1 MLKDYLYAIRDG
13 LYELHTRGAVR
24 SEGESILASLRTSA
38 DQAIQAAEEVPQA
51 QPAQS
56 LPDVVTTALAGIAA
70 DVAQVKA
77 MLDELTGEP
86 VQAAPATGAEG

>member
-1 MLKDYLYAIRDG
+1 MLKDYLSAIRNG

-38 DQAIQAAEEVPQA
+38 DQAIEAAEAVPQA
-51 QPAQS
+51 QPAPS

-70 DVAQVKA
+70 DVAQLKA
-77 MLDELTGEP
+77 ALLTPAEQG
-86 VQAAPATGAEG
+86 APATGAEG